1 MCYVWGDLLKDSFYY
16 LCLMSRVIKKYK
28 EGGKEPQLTSIPQGQ
43 QETTT
48 LLDYLAGKYHPEWAR
63 SKEGAYNVNLNDR
76 TISYYVPPWAGWPG
90 GPLPKPYGYD
100 SLPDIPEKEIN
111 LGTDESGKT
120 HTLRQ
125 GFSPKQLLQLERI
138 DPLPLREIESSD
150 TGDIDI
156 RDIIRS
162 ESIPLPK
169 EKKPRLIMKK
179 SRKTR
184 TGEVPNYYVYWD
196 KDKKKWKRRRVEKE
210 EYDRYMRENRIRK
223 PQIIKASF

>member
-1 MCYVWGDLLKDSFYY
+1 
-16 LCLMSRVIKKYK
+16 MSRVVKKYK
-28 EGGKEPQLTSIPQGQ
+28 EGGKEPQLTSVPEGQ
-43 QETTT
+43 QHVKT
-48 LLDYLAGKYHPEWAR
+48 LLDYLAGKYHSDWAR
-63 SKEGAYNVNLNDR
+63 SQEGAYEVFVNPR
-76 TISYYVPPWAGWPG
+76 TINYYVPPPPNSYWTGHSIHTRRKQTPQ
-90 GPLPKPYGYD
+90 D
-100 SLPDIPEKEIN
+100 SDSFPNIPEKEIN

-125 GFSPKQLLQLERI
+125 GFSPKQPLQLERI

-162 ESIPLPK
+162 ESISLPK

-184 TGEVPNYYVYWD
+184 TGEEPNYYVYWD

>member
-1 MCYVWGDLLKDSFYY
+1 
-16 LCLMSRVIKKYK
+16 MSRVVKKYK
-28 EGGKEPQLTSIPQGQ
+28 EGGKDPQLTSIPQGQ
-43 QETTT
+43 QEIKT

-76 TISYYVPPWAGWPG
+76 TINYYVPPFSPPWG
-90 GPLPKPYGYD
+90 
-100 SLPDIPEKEIN
+100 SLPNIPEKEIN

-120 HTLRQ
+120 HKLRQ
-125 GFSPKQLLQLERI
+125 GFSPKQPLQLEKI

-162 ESIPLPK
+162 ESISLPK
-169 EKKPRLIMKK
+169 TGRKTELIYRP

-184 TGEVPNYYVYWD
+184 TGQVPDYYRYFD
-196 KDKKKWKRRRVEKE
+196 SKGRPKRRPVEKE